1 MFVHLGCY
9 HYFLDIFS
17 LGQTCIY
24 IFLRE
29 SCNNLTI
36 HKTIPQHPS
45 MFTTVQISTQDV
57 DERLLNFSYHLVKS
71 KEMISKPSG
80 CVIGY
85 MEWYFRISHPF
96 VLSVNKECIPIV
108 QPVIPDMRDVLN
120 SSTQHNLVYVSDY
133 GINVYSTF

>member
-96 VLSVNKECIPIV
+96 VLSANKHHILIV
-108 QPVIPDMRDVLN
+108 PLVILNIGDV
-120 SSTQHNLVYVSDY
+120 SQSRTQHNTFYVSDY
-133 GINVYSTF
+133 VINVCSIF